1 MIEENEPG
9 HRAAKHV
16 VLTGNVQDVGLRPFV
31 RNLALKHHL
40 VGWVRHAG
48 AAVEIE
54 AEGPSRDLD
63 AFIAE
68 LVSRAPSGTLI
79 DGIAVQNSTMSTKG
93 HFAIL
98 QSVSGLNA

>member
-1 MIEENEPG
+1 VIEVNEPV

-16 VLTGNVQDVGLRPFV
+16 VLTGNVQDVGFRPFV
-31 RNLALKHHL
+31 RNLALEHHL
-40 VGWVRHAG
+40 VGWVRHTG
-48 AAVEIE
+48 EGLEIE

-68 LVSRAPSGTLI
+68 LVSRTPAGAVI
-79 DGIAVQNSTMSTKG
+79 DNIAVRDSTTSTKG

-98 QSVSGLNA
+98 ESVSAPDG